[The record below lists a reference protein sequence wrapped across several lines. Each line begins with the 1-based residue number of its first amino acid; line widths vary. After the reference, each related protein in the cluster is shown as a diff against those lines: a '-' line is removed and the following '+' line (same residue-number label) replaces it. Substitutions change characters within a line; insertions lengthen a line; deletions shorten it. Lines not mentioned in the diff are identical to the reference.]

1 MPFNLPYEFEF
12 DPTALADAS
21 RLLADC
27 RAELPG
33 VIPSALRAA
42 YFSML
47 KDFCDKTNV
56 WQEDID
62 VPLVANTL
70 SYTITPA
77 GNGSIIRLLNLFD
90 SQDATERWYD
100 RCSMRV
106 PGALILANAPSTTGQ
121 TLVARVAKTVF
132 DPVDDN
138 GLPIIDA
145 WIIQRY
151 WDTLKA
157 GTIAR
162 LMMQPMKTYTNVQ
175 LAGIQMKIYGNGR
188 NVARDEVVKANVFG
202 QTAWAF
208 PQTTG
213 VSRQRGT

>member
-1 MPFNLPYEFEF
+1 MAFDLPYEFEF
-12 DPTALADAS
+12 DTTALEDAT
-21 RLLADC
+21 RLMADC

-62 VPLVANTL
+62 VPLVAGTS
-70 SYTITPA
+70 SYTITCT
-77 GNGSIIRLLNLFD
+77 GNGQIIRLLNLFD
-90 SQDATERWYD
+90 SQDATESWFD

-106 PGALILANAPSTTGQ
+106 PGALILANTPTTTGQ
-121 TLVARVAKTVF
+121 TLVARVAKTVY
-132 DPVDDN
+132 DPTDAND
-138 GLPIIDA
+138 LPYIDA
-145 WIIQRY
+145 WIVQRY

-162 LMMQPMKTYTNVQ
+162 LMMQPMKTYTNIQ

-208 PQTTG
+208 PQTMGT
-213 VSRQRGT
+213 SRQRGT